1 MDLIQIRNQISDN
14 SIEVYSCHPETFL
27 KVKAN
32 TKDLP
37 FNWIVY
43 PNPYCKKDEFEQAD
57 LSIEEMKDFIFKVAL
72 PKFGFVRGEK
82 R

>member
-1 MDLIQIRNQISDN
+1 MDLIQIRNQILDN
-14 SIEVYSCHPETFL
+14 SFEVYSCHPETFK

-32 TKDLP
+32 AKDLP

-72 PKFGFVRGEK
+72 PKFGFVKGEK